1 MVSPLPPCCG
11 CGLPLG
17 GPSADRFGA
26 LPPQMSRVLAQES
39 TSQSQRRP
47 EVGQELGE
55 ETVTYPQG
63 LSDQGLSRG
72 QILVSG
78 LGGSRSPPCPGH
90 GVQGIEPRC
99 WGEGD
104 LETRGT
110 LGRQPGCR
118 AILRGRGLCPEGR
131 GYRLRTGALRI
142 SEGKVRG
149 GPHNPACC
157 LLAQYPLNTS
167 QRFQPKFEV
176 GSPKLSSAEP
186 FFRALLMLAGTPRPT
201 LA

>member
-1 MVSPLPPCCG
+1 MSVHALRVPFPHPSSHHIPQTLEEDRWGQASGSPGQALVNQYLAEELCVQEVQGPRFRCSSRTYANIPNPCPMVSPLPPCCG

-26 LPPQMSRVLAQES
+26 LLPQMSRVLAQES

-72 QILVSG
+72 QILVSE

-110 LGRQPGCR
+110 F
-118 AILRGRGLCPEGR
+118 
-131 GYRLRTGALRI
+131 
-142 SEGKVRG
+142 GKAAR
-149 GPHNPACC
+149 
-157 LLAQYPLNTS
+157 
-167 QRFQPKFEV
+167 
-176 GSPKLSSAEP
+176 
-186 FFRALLMLAGTPRPT
+186 M
-201 LA
+201 

>member
-1 MVSPLPPCCG
+1 MREISKP
-11 CGLPLG
+11 
-17 GPSADRFGA
+17 GA
-26 LPPQMSRVLAQES
+26 P
-39 TSQSQRRP
+39 
-47 EVGQELGE
+47 
-55 ETVTYPQG
+55 
-63 LSDQGLSRG
+63 
-72 QILVSG
+72 
-78 LGGSRSPPCPGH
+78 
-90 GVQGIEPRC
+90 
-99 WGEGD
+99 
-104 LETRGT
+104 

-201 LA
+201 LAWPVQPLLLSSAPPRGRGREGGREGPDTQPRAWNSRSLHPAHQSNGVLGKGVTSPSREVCKQD